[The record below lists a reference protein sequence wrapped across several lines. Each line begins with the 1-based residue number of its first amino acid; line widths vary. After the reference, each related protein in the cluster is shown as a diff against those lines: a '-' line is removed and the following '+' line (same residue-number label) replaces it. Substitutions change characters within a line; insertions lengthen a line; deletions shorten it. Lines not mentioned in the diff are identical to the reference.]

1 MVFRFVS
8 HNCFG
13 VFLRHNGADE
23 KEPTMRTE
31 LLSIPT
37 PTHPLDAAYY
47 TPDGPSKG
55 AAMYCHGN
63 QMNFYVCAA
72 RFLAPHITAL
82 GYEYLAFNRR
92 GHDSVSTYDSRKCV
106 GGAYQTV
113 AEGIEDTE
121 LAAKYLARRGFAN
134 LIVIGHS
141 NGGVLASE
149 HVANHPEAKALIL
162 LSAHAGG
169 NRLTNPRSARNF
181 SLAGDTDAQKKEAEA
196 LVAAGK
202 PRQLMLIPSWWWVI
216 SARTYLDRLTNAPD
230 LVENAKR
237 IKCPVLFIRGDQ
249 EPMENYPA
257 ERFKENYAGPCEVAI
272 IPNCDHFYGGAENR
286 VAKAVTE
293 WLKRTLG

>member
-1 MVFRFVS
+1 
-8 HNCFG
+8 
-13 VFLRHNGADE
+13 
-23 KEPTMRTE
+23 MRTE
-31 LLSIPT
+31 LISIPT
-37 PTHPLDAAYY
+37 PTHPLDGAYY

-92 GHDSVSTYDSRKCV
+92 GHDSVSTYDSRECV

-113 AEGIEDTE
+113 AQGVEDNA
-121 LAAKYLARRGFAN
+121 LAAKYLAENGFKN
-134 LIVIGHS
+134 PIVIGHS

-149 HVANHPEAKALIL
+149 HVARHPETRALIL

-169 NRLTNPRSARNF
+169 NRMTNARSARDF
-181 SLAGDTDAQKKEAEA
+181 SRAGDTDELKNRAEA
-196 LVAAGK
+196 LVAAGQS
-202 PRQLMLIPSWWWVI
+202 RQLMLIPAWWWVI

-237 IKCPVLFIRGDQ
+237 IQCPVLFIRGDQ

-257 ERFKENYAGPCEVAI
+257 ERFKENCAGPCEIAI
-272 IPNCDHFYGGAENR
+272 IPNCDHFYVGAEER
-286 VAKAVTE
+286 VSKIVRD
-293 WLKRTLG
+293 WLKTTLG

>member
-1 MVFRFVS
+1 MQ
-8 HNCFG
+8 
-13 VFLRHNGADE
+13 
-23 KEPTMRTE
+23 TE
-31 LLSIPT
+31 LISIPT

-47 TPDGPSKG
+47 TPDGPIKG

-72 RFLAPHITAL
+72 RFLAPQITSL
-82 GYEYLAFNRR
+82 GYVFMPFNRR
-92 GHDSVSTYDSRKCV
+92 GHDSVSTRDSRECV
-106 GGAYQTV
+106 GAAYQTV
-113 AEGIEDTE
+113 AEGIEDNE
-121 LAAKYLARRGFAN
+121 LAAKYLADRGFN
-134 LIVIGHS
+134 FPIVIGHS

-149 HVANHPEAKALIL
+149 HVVRHPETRALIL

-169 NRLTNPRSARNF
+169 NRLTNPPSARNF
-181 SLAGDTDAQKKEAEA
+181 SLAGDTDEQTKEAEA

-202 PRQLMLIPSWWWVI
+202 SRQLMLISAWWWVI

-257 ERFKENYAGPCEVAI
+257 ERFKENCAGPCEVAI
-272 IPNCDHFYGGAENR
+272 IPNCDHFYVGAEER
-286 VAKAVTE
+286 VAKIVTD